1 MSHGGAILT
10 VDIDADNLVIVYDAT
25 RIPRTQKE
33 QPKMSFS
40 ARRLPAVLLAI
51 LTFPILLW
59 AQTAPKQTVKAPRG
73 SVSGRVTIK
82 EKGAA
87 GIVVGLR
94 KNDLMNPYEQGQR
107 ATTDQD
113 GYYHIVNVPPGA
125 YDISP
130 AAPSFVPAANNQP
143 RMKSVLVTED
153 ENVDGINFSL
163 VRGGVITGRVTDADG
178 RPVIQQTV
186 FIYRADAFE
195 QQTAQRMVSVTN
207 TAQTDDRGIYRTFGL
222 PAGRYKVAAG
232 LGDDIYNSAFA
243 SGRSLYKQVFHPEG
257 SDQAKATVIEV
268 GEGTEAANVDITLG
282 RAMQTF
288 SVAGRLVD
296 GEGLPVPNTRVGL
309 RRIVGTRFD
318 FAGSSGMTNAQGDFL
333 VEALIP
339 GKYMIFLFQNQAGKL
354 LESITFDIIDQ
365 DLSGLTVKLLP
376 GASVSGVVV
385 LETENKTVQAK
396 LSELQLRASV
406 SNAGSPGGIGSFAAS
421 PIAPDGSFLLSGL
434 SGGRA
439 NIMIGSNNNPFP
451 PIGFNIAHVEREGV
465 ATPQGIE
472 IKDGEQLTGVRV
484 VLSYGTA
491 KLRGVVNLENGTLPE
506 GGRILIRLVKSGEN
520 SFLRPPQVD
529 ARGRFMAEGLAPGN
543 YEVHA
548 SISMPL
554 MPVRMVKREIIL
566 QDGVTTDITITI
578 DMSAPLPLP
587 KP

>member
-1 MSHGGAILT
+1 MS
-10 VDIDADNLVIVYDAT
+10 
-25 RIPRTQKE
+25 
-33 QPKMSFS
+33 SS
-40 ARRLPAVLLAI
+40 ARYLPAVLLAI
-51 LTFPILLW
+51 LSLPILLW
-59 AQTAPKQTVKAPRG
+59 AQTAPKQTAKTPRG

-87 GIVVGLR
+87 GVMVGLR
-94 KNDLMNPYEQGQR
+94 KTDSYNPYEQGQR

-113 GYYHIVNVPPGA
+113 GYYHIVNVPPGS
-125 YDISP
+125 YEIYPS
-130 AAPSFVPAANNQP
+130 APSFVSAENNQP
-143 RMKSVLVTED
+143 KIKSVLVTED
-153 ENVDGINFSL
+153 ENVDNINFSL
-163 VRGGVITGRVTDADG
+163 VRGGVITGRITDADG
-178 RPVIQQTV
+178 RPIIQQGV
-186 FIYRADAFE
+186 FIYRAEAFE
-195 QQTAQRMVSVTN
+195 RQQQAPQQPVFVT
-207 TAQTDDRGIYRTFGL
+207 TSAQTDDRGIYRAFGL
-222 PAGRYKVAAG
+222 AAGRYKVAAG
-232 LGDDIYNSAFA
+232 LSDDIYNSSFVGGRA
-243 SGRSLYKQVFHPEG
+243 SYKQVFHPEG

-268 GEGTEAANVDITLG
+268 GEGTEATNIDITLG
-282 RAMQTF
+282 RALQTF
-288 SVAGRLVD
+288 SIAGRLVD
-296 GEGLPVPNTRVGL
+296 GEKGLPVPNTRLGL
-309 RRIVGTRFD
+309 RRIVGQRFD
-318 FAGSSGMTNAQGDFL
+318 FAGSSGMTNAQGDFI
-333 VEALIP
+333 VESLIP

-365 DLSGLTVKLLP
+365 DVSGLTVKLLS

-406 SNAGSPGGIGSFAAS
+406 SNATSPGGIGSYAAS

-434 SGGRA
+434 SSGRA
-439 NIMIGSNNNPFP
+439 NIMIGSNNTPYP
-451 PIGFNIAHVEREGV
+451 PIGFNIARIEREGI

-484 VLSYGTA
+484 VVSYGTA

-506 GGRILIRLVKSGEN
+506 GGRILVRLVKPGEN
-520 SFLRPPQVD
+520 TFLRPPQVD

-554 MPVRMVKREIIL
+554 MPVRTVKREIVL

-578 DMSAPLPLP
+578 DMNAPLPLP